1 MERKEKKLKGMF
13 FIAGEADTQKPVIAA
28 KAVELL
34 KEQGKKVAYFK
45 PVGDEPEALFSLSEA
60 KHMIVESQKDT
71 LIEQVIEAYKKMEK
85 THDFV
90 IVDGT
95 NLKTRDTVIEFRL
108 NAILAAALCLP
119 VVLVMRAGE
128 DTLESSDFTTRI
140 LAQRFIKVLGM
151 LTSEEDLDF
160 LVKEAMSFEGKT
172 ISPKLFEYSLVDK
185 AKSDI
190 QRIVLP
196 EGDSERILKAADII
210 NRRGIARL
218 TILGNRAVVEEK
230 AAALNVSLAG
240 IDIIDPETSEKFDDY
255 AATFYELR
263 KAKGITEEQAK
274 ETMKDSAYFGTMM
287 VYKDDADGM
296 VSGAEH
302 TTAHTI
308 RPALQFIKTKPTASM
323 VSGAFIMCFN
333 GQLFVFADC
342 AVTPNPTPE
351 QLSEIAITTAE
362 TARIF
367 GLDPKVAFL
376 SYGTGD
382 SGKGPSVDIVKSA
395 VALTK
400 EKAPDLVL
408 DGPIQFDAA
417 IDPGVAKTKLP
428 NSLVAGKANV
438 FIFPD
443 LNTGNCCYKAV
454 QQANDD
460 CLAVGPILQG
470 LKKPVNDLSRGCTV
484 PDIINTVAFTAL
496 FAQNK

>member
-1 MERKEKKLKGMF
+1 MKGIF
-13 FIAGEADTQKPVIAA
+13 FIAGEADTQKSILSAR
-28 KAVELL
+28 AVEMLR
-34 KEQGKKVAYFK
+34 EEGKDAVYFK
-45 PVGDEPEALFSLSEA
+45 PVGDEASALFSLSEA
-60 KHMIVESQKDT
+60 KHMIVEGQKDT
-71 LIEQVIEAYKKMEK
+71 LVETVIESYKRLEK
-85 THDFV
+85 EHEFV
-90 IVDGT
+90 VVDGT
-95 NLKTRDTVIEFRL
+95 NLRTRDKVIEFRL
-108 NAILAAALCLP
+108 NAILASALCLP
-119 VVLVMRAGE
+119 VALVMCEGA

-140 LAQRFIKVLGM
+140 LAQKFIKVLGM
-151 LTSEEDLDF
+151 LTDVQDLDF
-160 LVKEAMSFEGKT
+160 VLHEAISYEGKT
-172 ISPKLFEYSLVDK
+172 ISPKLFEFSLVDK
-185 AKSDI
+185 AKSNI

-196 EGDSERILKAADII
+196 EGESERILRAAEII
-210 NRRGIARL
+210 HRRGIARL
-218 TILGNRAVVEEK
+218 IILGKRSLVEEK
-230 AAALNVSLAG
+230 AVSLNISLEG
-240 IDIIDPETSEKFDDY
+240 IDIIDPETSEKFEEY
-255 AATFYELR
+255 ATSFYELR
-263 KAKGITEEQAK
+263 KAKGVTEEQAR

-333 GQLFVFADC
+333 GQLYVFADC

-382 SGKGPSVDIVKSA
+382 SGKGPSVDLVKTA

-400 EKAPDLVL
+400 EKAPELVL

-417 IDPGVAKTKLP
+417 IDPSVAKTKLP
-428 NSLVAGKANV
+428 NSLVAGQANV

-454 QQANDD
+454 QRANDD